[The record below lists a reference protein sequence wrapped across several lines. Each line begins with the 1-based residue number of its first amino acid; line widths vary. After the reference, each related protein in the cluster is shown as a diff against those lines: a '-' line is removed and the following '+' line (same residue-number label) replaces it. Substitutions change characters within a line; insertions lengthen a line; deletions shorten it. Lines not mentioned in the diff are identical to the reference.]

1 MNAAGRPLV
10 VVLITSPKSA
20 ANASPQRDDLSPPG
34 VQKSHVNGRFD
45 RLGPRVCEKRL
56 AQSPRSD
63 PGQAPG
69 RLDLPFGDI
78 ERGGMAQ
85 PTDLSPDALDD
96 LGMAMAH
103 GRCED
108 SAEEV
113 QVFPTV
119 NVPHPDT
126 FTFIQNQRLLI

>member
-1 MNAAGRPLV
+1 MAVSIASVLEFVKNVWLSRPGAIPARRRAAS
-10 VVLITSPKSA
+10 T
-20 ANASPQRDDLSPPG
+20 
-34 VQKSHVNGRFD
+34 
-45 RLGPRVCEKRL
+45 C
-56 AQSPRSD
+56 RS
-63 PGQAPG
+63 
-69 RLDLPFGDI
+69 
-78 ERGGMAQ
+78 
-85 PTDLSPDALDD
+85 DALDD